1 MKQKL
6 ALIKNKAFL
15 KKAGIVL
22 AALLI
27 IGALFFFLKTTDR
40 VFIDDSVIT
49 APIISVSATTNGRLR
64 ELDVTEGQLVKK
76 GDVLAVVGSET
87 LRTDNDALVIL
98 SNNQVGST
106 ISTQTQLMQLIRPID
121 LRVTGTLDENKGL
134 KNVRVGQVVSFTVDA
149 FPGKTYWGYV
159 DEISPS
165 AKTTQLAFSISNERP
180 TQQFLVYA
188 RFDTTKYPEIKN
200 GMSAKLVVFTKTN

>member
-15 KKAGIVL
+15 KKAGIFL
-22 AALLI
+22 TALLI
-27 IGALFFFLKTTDR
+27 IGTIIFLLKTTDR

-49 APIISVSATTNGRLR
+49 APVISVSATTNGKLK

-87 LRTDNDALVIL
+87 LRTDTDALVIL

-106 ISTQTQLMQLIRPID
+106 ISTQTQLMQMIRPID

-134 KNVRVGQVVSFTVDA
+134 KNVRVGQSVSFTVDA

-159 DEISPS
+159 DEVAPS

-180 TQQFLVYA
+180 TQQFVVYA
-188 RFDTTKYPEIKN
+188 RFDTSKYPEIKN
-200 GMSAKLVVFTKTN
+200 GMSAKLTVFTKTK

>member
-1 MKQKL
+1 MKKKL

-15 KKAGIVL
+15 KKAGIFL
-22 AALLI
+22 AALLVIGSI
-27 IGALFFFLKTTDR
+27 IFLLKTTDR

-49 APIISVSATTNGRLR
+49 APVISVSSTANGKLK

-87 LRTDNDALVIL
+87 VRTDTDALVIL
-98 SNNQVGST
+98 SNNQVGSSV
-106 ISTQTQLMQLIRPID
+106 STQTQLIQMIRPID

-134 KNVRVGQVVSFTVDA
+134 QNVRVGQAVSFTVDT

-165 AKTTQLAFSISNERP
+165 AKTTQLAFSISNSRP

-188 RFDTTKYPEIKN
+188 RFATTKYPEIKN
-200 GMSAKLVVFTKTN
+200 GMSAKLTVFTKTQ